1 MGEAQFEIIL
11 DHYRN
16 PRNYG
21 ELKDASVKVKDSNPL
36 CGDVIEVYLKIND
49 DSVVEKATFRGHG
62 CAISQAS
69 ASMLIESIQGKTLD
83 ELRALD
89 KQYIFDLLGIEVGPV
104 RVKCALLS
112 LKAVKT
118 AVYTY
123 QGLKISSEEVE
134 RLGWTD

>member
-21 ELKDASVKVKDSNPL
+21 ELKDASIKVKDSNPL
-36 CGDVIEVYLKIND
+36 CGDVIEVYLKINNG
-49 DSVVEKATFRGHG
+49 VVEKATFRGHG

-69 ASMLIESIQGKTLD
+69 ASMLIESIQGKPLD
-83 ELRALD
+83 WFKSLD
-89 KQYIFDLLGIEVGPV
+89 KRYIFDMLGIEVGPV

-134 RLGWTD
+134 EMGWTG